1 MVMTMDRVQN
11 TVTELGQ
18 RSAAGFSDRL
28 RRVRGSLLFAVQA
41 GIAAGIAWLIAN
53 DALGHQRPFFA
64 PIAAVIALNVSVGQR
79 LRRTIELVV
88 GVALGILVGDS
99 LIYVI
104 GTGPWQ
110 ISLSVA
116 MAILAAVFGGGGPTV
131 IGQAA
136 SSAVLVATLAP
147 PSSGIYYN
155 RFIDA
160 LIGGVVGLLVMA
172 LLLPVNPLTVMS
184 KAARPAFE
192 ALAEGLREC
201 ADALAAWRLADA
213 ESALAALRGSEQ
225 FMSRFRDAL
234 ADARETATLAP
245 VRWRARGPLAQYLDA
260 APHLD
265 HAVRNARVLARRTVA
280 VIRDGEESSEELVT
294 AIRGMADAV
303 ETLRRE
309 LTGGSDQ
316 LKTREQALTAV
327 AHAGEAYRQGL
338 GFSGDVVV
346 AQVRAIGSD
355 LLLATGCSETDQG
368 KAIRK
373 AVGKVRKPSP

>member
-1 MVMTMDRVQN
+1 MVMTMDRVQS
-11 TVTELGQ
+11 TMTELGQ

-28 RRVRGSLLFAVQA
+28 RRMRSSLLFATQA
-41 GIAAGIAWLIAN
+41 GVGAGLAWLITK
-53 DALGHQRPFFA
+53 DVLQHQRPFFA

-99 LIYVI
+99 LIYFI

-110 ISLSVA
+110 IGVA
-116 MAILAAVFGGGGPTV
+116 VAIAILVAVFGGGGPTV

-147 PSSGIYYN
+147 PRNGIYYT
-155 RFIDA
+155 RFLDA

-172 LLLPVNPLTVMS
+172 LLLPVNPLTVMRR
-184 KAARPAFE
+184 AATPAFQ
-192 ALAEGLREC
+192 ALANGLREC
-201 ADALAAWRLADA
+201 ADALAAGRLEDA
-213 ESALAALRGSEQ
+213 ELALAALRGSEKS
-225 FMSRFRDAL
+225 MTAFRDAL

-245 VRWRARGPLAQYLDA
+245 VRWRARGPLAQYLDV

-265 HAVRNARVLARRTVA
+265 HAVRNARVLARRSVA
-280 VIRDGEESSEELVT
+280 VIRDGEPVTEELVA
-294 AIRGMADAV
+294 AIRGTADAV
-303 ETLRRE
+303 DTLRKE
-309 LTGGSDQ
+309 LGSGTDQ
-316 LKTREQALTAV
+316 VQTREQALTAV

-355 LLLATGCSETDQG
+355 LLLATGCSEAQQG
-368 KAIRK
+368 RAIRR
-373 AVGKVRKPSP
+373 AVGKVRKPSS